1 MALLPAPFGAQTR
14 AISPAESFALVHVTV
29 IDMTGGPKRRER
41 ERQGSRINKG
51 LFRLHPSAFIFASQR
66 PRR

>member
-29 IDMTGGPKRRER
+29 IDMTDRSGGSVKGKD
-41 ERQGSRINKG
+41 QG
-51 LFRLHPSAFIFASQR
+51 
-66 PRR
+66 